1 VRRGLLSVA
10 VSTSGASPLLARRL
24 REELEALLPLEL
36 ADLTERVG
44 ALRESLR
51 DLAREE
57 RVARLAEALA
67 GLRIEGRLV
76 LPDE

>member
-1 VRRGLLSVA
+1 MRRGLLSVA
-10 VSTSGASPLLARRL
+10 VSTSGASPLLARLL

-36 ADLTERVG
+36 ADLTVRVG

-51 DLAREE
+51 DLPREE